1 MKIYYF
7 SKNSILGAVIVFV
20 MLCGFLGVSLLYF
33 NNTGIASNTRQ
44 PVYQGNSGKKAI
56 ALTVNVDWGEEYI
69 PAMLKEFKKHNAQV
83 TFFVTG
89 RWAEKNPEL
98 LKQMSKAG
106 HSIQNHGYKHLHF
119 NQLSEAQAQEQIKK
133 AEKIIEET
141 TGLWS

>member
-69 PAMLKEFKKHNAQV
+69 PAMLKEFKKH
-83 TFFVTG
+83 
-89 RWAEKNPEL
+89 K
-98 LKQMSKAG
+98 
-106 HSIQNHGYKHLHF
+106 
-119 NQLSEAQAQEQIKK
+119 
-133 AEKIIEET
+133 
-141 TGLWS
+141 